1 MSVHLHIFLFLPS
14 NPKSIVISETPTL
27 LRSIAFI
34 QLLTA
39 DTRKL
44 KPTSHF
50 VLFFCLPMCWDNAL
64 NIFVTLLN
72 RSSVCMIYQDNYLLR
87 SSSLRKTS
95 QFEVIH
101 WRQRGIPELLL
112 YPWRSLGRLN
122 FSVFEK
128 YPQALLEA
136 PPSSFCWIQGHCTQL
151 DCPAQRV
158 SVVKSSSAPGTR
170 TIRANYYSCGS
181 SGI

>member
-1 MSVHLHIFLFLPS
+1 MSVHFHIFLFLPS
-14 NPKSIVISETPTL
+14 SLKSIVISETPSL
-27 LRSIAFI
+27 LRSIASI

-39 DTRKL
+39 DPRKS
-44 KPTSHF
+44 KSASHF
-50 VLFFCLPMCWDNAL
+50 ILFFSLPLCWDNAL
-64 NIFVTLLN
+64 DIFATPLN

-101 WRQRGIPELLL
+101 WRQHHIPELLL
-112 YPWRSLGRLN
+112 CPWRSLGRLN

-136 PPSSFCWIQGHCTQL
+136 LPLSFCWIQGHCTQL
-151 DCPAQRV
+151 DCPMQLV
-158 SVVKSSSAPGTR
+158 SVIKVF
-170 TIRANYYSCGS
+170 
-181 SGI
+181 